1 MRVFANILSQQTQ
14 NDNDK
19 ECQYDYET
27 YGINHN
33 ASKQEFQEPKAPEDF
48 RKIELYFED
57 FCDTYEQLGLS
68 GYLTSARI
76 YLKGYSSGKELL
88 GSKLKGLSKP
98 RRVFQGI
105 L

>member
-33 ASKQEFQEPKAPEDF
+33 ASKQEFQEPKAPKDF
-48 RKIELYFED
+48 RKIEWYFEH
-57 FCDTYEQLGLS
+57 FCEILESTGDERILDKCEELS
-68 GYLTSARI
+68 LEVSI
-76 YLKGYSSGKELL
+76 
-88 GSKLKGLSKP
+88 
-98 RRVFQGI
+98 
-105 L
+105 

>member
-1 MRVFANILSQQTQ
+1 MWV
-14 NDNDK
+14 
-19 ECQYDYET
+19 
-27 YGINHN
+27 
-33 ASKQEFQEPKAPEDF
+33 KQEFQEPKAPEDF

-76 YLKGYSSGKELL
+76 YLKGYSSDKEQQ
-88 GSKLKGLSKP
+88 GSKLKGLSKQ